1 MKLHQIT
8 LALNEIISK
17 DTSIE
22 KEIATG
28 AIESENPIEFLNSHH
43 NDMGLMYHM
52 DETFFDSHYLQIEE
66 IRKGHFNKTKE
77 NIQIEHHDLKIYL
90 SWFAYQMTLKKL
102 LKEFGLLR

>member
-1 MKLHQIT
+1 MKLQEIT
-8 LALNEIISK
+8 TALNEIISQ
-17 DTSIE
+17 DSNIE
-22 KEIATG
+22 KEIAIG

-66 IRKGHFNKTKE
+66 IRKRHFNKTKE
-77 NIQIEHHDLKIYL
+77 IIQIGNHDLKIYL
-90 SWFAYQMTLKKL
+90 SWYAYQMTLKKL